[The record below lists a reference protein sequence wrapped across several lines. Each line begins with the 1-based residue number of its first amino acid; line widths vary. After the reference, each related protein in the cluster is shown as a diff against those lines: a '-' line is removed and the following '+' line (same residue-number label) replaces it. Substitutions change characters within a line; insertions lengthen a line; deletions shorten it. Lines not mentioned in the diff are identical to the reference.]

1 MAALS
6 GRIWQTGVTMSK
18 VEIQFMDRGFHG
30 ILFDAVPI
38 PIFVVDGD
46 ERVLELGYQRRQRS
60 ATPEFRNK
68 RLPN

>member
-1 MAALS
+1 
-6 GRIWQTGVTMSK
+6 MSK